1 MVVLRLPEGED
12 DLDPEQRAI
21 APAGHPRLLA
31 HLHPRRLRHRA
42 LPHAALPARRRPSPA
57 LVCPCHYSTFD
68 VRQGGKVIFGPAGRD
83 LPQLPLQIGD
93 DGILTAAGPLSD
105 KPGPSYLTV
114 RKT

>member
-1 MVVLRLPEGED
+1 MVVLRLPEGLD

-21 APAGHPRLLA
+21 APLGILAFSRICTHAGCAIALY
-31 HLHPRRLRHRA
+31 RA
-42 LPHAALPARRRPSPA
+42 PLFPQQAPEPA

-68 VRQGGKVIFGPAGRD
+68 VRKGGKVIFGPAGRD
-83 LPQLPLQIGD
+83 LPQLPLKIGD